1 VAFEAFD
8 EWRGESRRAT
18 ILSALG
24 IATTLGVWLLESP
37 WWAVACF
44 TAITLDHVA
53 LQNAIELGFKLRALL
68 DYFVTKIGDELL
80 KACLYMRLGTS
91 I

>member
-24 IATTLGVWLLESP
+24 IATTLGVWLLEAP

-44 TAITLDHVA
+44 AAITLDHVA